1 MRTDI
6 GAALILVWALIAAVL
21 GDMTFP
27 RPAAAWT
34 PLAPGHRLPVAQAGH
49 DPLGPAPDAR
59 RTREQG

>member
-27 RPAAAWT
+27 GPAAAWT
-34 PLAPGHRLPVAQAGH
+34 PLVSARAPGAG
-49 DPLGPAPDAR
+49 R
-59 RTREQG
+59 IVEQG